1 MAATLVYSSRW
12 YRSTTIQVYSDDT
25 KWLSVNKLMDAI
37 FKKRT
42 TRLTI
47 TDNKYYYN
55 PSDEYKKYVV
65 RFKKVR

>member
-42 TRLTI
+42 TRLII

>member
-1 MAATLVYSSRW
+1 MAAILVYSSRW
-12 YRSTTIQVYSDDT
+12 CRSTTIQVYSDDT
-25 KWLSVNKLMDAI
+25 NWLSVNKLVDAI

-65 RFKKVR
+65 RFKKIK